1 MFCPCNQD
9 SRVHSY
15 TCWQNQILSSFWKNR
30 QIFSLCFFPWRD
42 VCVWIVQ
49 ARRLK
54 NVIATLR
61 RRPRRRRRRRLST
74 TMEPS
79 HSRYKIFNPLFS
91 ILQPSIHSFFF
102 LSLSSK
108 IKLTTLS
115 TIEVELSKRDFLS
128 FSSPHED
135 FFCFSV
141 EHIHP
146 KMKSLPF
153 NPSR

>member
-1 MFCPCNQD
+1 MSLQ
-9 SRVHSY
+9 SRFKSAFLHML
-15 TCWQNQILSSFWKNR
+15 TKLTNQILSSFWKNR

-42 VCVWIVQ
+42 ACVWIVQ

-115 TIEVELSKRDFLS
+115 TIEVELSKKDFLS

-135 FFCFSV
+135 FFLLFCRTY
-141 EHIHP
+141 
-146 KMKSLPF
+146 
-153 NPSR
+153 PSQNEKFAI